1 VHRGQ
6 DQDQPG
12 GRGSGGLGCV
22 IHLVLAQGLDD
33 AVGVLAGPEA
43 LDRAAEDRLVLLAEG
58 EQGTSARPGRWRGGI
73 RAVPRGRLRRRRG

>member
-12 GRGSGGLGCV
+12 GRGGGGLGCV
-22 IHLVLAQGLDD
+22 VHLVLAQGLDD
-33 AVGVLAGPEA
+33 AVGVLADPEA

-58 EQGTSARPGRWRGGI
+58 EQ
-73 RAVPRGRLRRRRG
+73 